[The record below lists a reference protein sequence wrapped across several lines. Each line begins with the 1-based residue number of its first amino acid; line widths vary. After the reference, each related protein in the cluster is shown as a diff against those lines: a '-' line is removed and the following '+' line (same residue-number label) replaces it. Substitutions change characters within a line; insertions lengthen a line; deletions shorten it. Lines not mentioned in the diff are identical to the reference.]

1 MSNFFVDK
9 RNHSKWLDKQYE
21 LEKLQIQEE
30 ELKKKLAIV
39 SKKLQECKDQLT
51 PQFNDIPDEEKNAF
65 TLGME
70 ARINMLR
77 LEESLA
83 NEKDP
88 MRIKPIDSY
97 AIKCFHNLI
106 RETFNETCNMNVKN
120 KDEINRLVTFLYRF
134 PNALFYQVNDDG
146 FKSETIIALSHW
158 QIMKYFKHKIIK
170 SINGVE
176 TNKNPIDILEEC
188 LTFNNKYGVN
198 IFTGADISYEE

>member
-1 MSNFFVDK
+1 
-9 RNHSKWLDKQYE
+9 
-21 LEKLQIQEE
+21 
-30 ELKKKLAIV
+30 
-39 SKKLQECKDQLT
+39 
-51 PQFNDIPDEEKNAF
+51 
-65 TLGME
+65 ME

-106 RETFNETCNMNVKN
+106 RETFNEACNMKVKN

-146 FKSETIIALSHW
+146 FKSL
-158 QIMKYFKHKIIK
+158 
-170 SINGVE
+170 
-176 TNKNPIDILEEC
+176 
-188 LTFNNKYGVN
+188 NNY
-198 IFTGADISYEE
+198 